1 MCLSDV
7 SKDFTINDLKKKT
20 GLKGLVNVFCVDIN
34 PIDNNN
40 IIDIHK
46 YLMEKI

>member
-1 MCLSDV
+1 MLQ
-7 SKDFTINDLKKKT
+7 KDFTINDLKKKKE
-20 GLKGLVNVFCVDIN
+20 LKLVNVFCVDIN

-46 YLMEKI
+46 YLMEKT